1 MKENEKRVRDFYEA
15 TIPGHRERVTSLQ
28 SAHVVYE
35 LPEGMPTGGG
45 RFEGVA
51 VREDFLPEF
60 YGALDARF
68 VTEEFITGGRTGRR
82 DRASR
87 G

>member
-1 MKENEKRVRDFYEA
+1 
-15 TIPGHRERVTSLQ
+15 
-28 SAHVVYE
+28 
-35 LPEGMPTGGG
+35 
-45 RFEGVA
+45 